1 MGSRSIAFAT
11 SDSGMREWADR
22 ELGARLGV
30 QIRFVDLSAIWS
42 QREERLD
49 IGLFVDCRNLSL
61 VEFATWVRD
70 WKRVDQDWP
79 VVMLVVESQREI
91 AQSALL
97 GGAVSYREWTA
108 FDDELMRAWAL
119 AQVRNMANAYEM
131 DERIEWNG
139 LVLDATSGHLRLDQ
153 QVVHLSTAESILM
166 GRLMVA
172 AGGLVSREEL
182 ARHLMAHRLRDSGM
196 AAHIYRLRR
205 NLEMFAE
212 SKVKVHS
219 RAIGGYWLVV
229 ELPIH

>member
-22 ELGARLGV
+22 ELGARLGM

-49 IGLFVDCRNLSL
+49 IGLFVDCRELSL
-61 VEFATWVRD
+61 VDFATWVRD

-79 VVMLVVESQREI
+79 VAMLIADSHREI

-97 GGAVSYREWTA
+97 SGAISYREWTA
-108 FDDELMRAWAL
+108 FDDELMRAWAV
-119 AQVRNMANAYEM
+119 AQVRNMANTYEF
-131 DERIEWNG
+131 DEHIEWSG
-139 LVLDATSGHLRLDQ
+139 LALDATSGRLQLDQ
-153 QVVHLSTAESILM
+153 QVVHLSVAESILM
-166 GRLMVA
+166 ARLMVA

-205 NLEMFAE
+205 NLEAFADN
-212 SKVKVHS
+212 KVKIHS

-229 ELPIH
+229 D